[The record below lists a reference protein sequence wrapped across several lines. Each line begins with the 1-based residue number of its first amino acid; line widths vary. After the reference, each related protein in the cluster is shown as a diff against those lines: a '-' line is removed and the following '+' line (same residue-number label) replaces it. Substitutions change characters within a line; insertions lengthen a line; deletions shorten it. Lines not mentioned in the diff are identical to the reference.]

1 MDTFA
6 HFRRSS
12 TPTSRRGAGW
22 RAVDLA
28 EAFLDGGAR
37 FLQLRAKRLA
47 SGPFLELCD
56 AVVALARAADAPRH
70 RQRSRRSRAPVG
82 RRRRSRR
89 AGRSAALP
97 RPALQL
103 GDAAVIGFSTHSVSQ
118 IEAALIEPA
127 SYTAVGPI
135 FGTPTKDTGYEPLV
149 WRWFQRRRRR
159 SGSRPVVAIGG
170 ITLETAP
177 AVRAAGA
184 TTVAVIGDLLTGG
197 RPDAR
202 VREFLRALIDERG
215 TRH

>member
-1 MDTFA
+1 M
-6 HFRRSS
+6 
-12 TPTSRRGAGW
+12 PTSRRGAGW

-28 EAFLDGGAR
+28 EAFLGGGAR
-37 FLQLRAKRLA
+37 FLQLRAKRLE

-56 AVVALARAADAPRH
+56 AVVALARAADALVIVNDRVDLA
-70 RQRSRRSRAPVG
+70 RLSG
-82 RRRRSRR
+82 
-89 AGRSAALP
+89 AGGVHLGQDDLPPSAA
-97 RPALQL
+97 RLQL
-103 GDAAVIGFSTHSVSQ
+103 GDAAVIGVSTHSVSQ

-135 FGTPTKDTGYEPLV
+135 FGTRTKDTGYEAVGLALV
-149 WRWFQRRRRR
+149 SAAASC

-184 TTVAVIGDLLTGG
+184 TAIAVIGDLLTGG

-202 VREFLRALIDERG
+202 VREYLRALA
-215 TRH
+215 

>member
-1 MDTFA
+1 MDTFPSLQA
-6 HFRRSS
+6 IVDADVAA
-12 TPTSRRGAGW
+12 GAGW

-28 EAFLDGGAR
+28 EAFLGGGAR
-37 FLQLRAKRLA
+37 FLQLRAKRLE

-56 AVVALARAADAPRH
+56 AVVALARAADALVIVNDRVDLA
-70 RQRSRRSRAPVG
+70 RLSG
-82 RRRRSRR
+82 
-89 AGRSAALP
+89 AGGVHLGQDDLPPSAA
-97 RPALQL
+97 RLQL
-103 GDAAVIGFSTHSVSQ
+103 GDAAVIGVSTHSVSQ

-135 FGTPTKDTGYEPLV
+135 FGTRTKDTGYEAVGLALV
-149 WRWFQRRRRR
+149 SEAASC

-184 TTVAVIGDLLTGG
+184 TAIAVIGDLLTGG

-202 VREFLRALIDERG
+202 VREYLRALA
-215 TRH
+215 